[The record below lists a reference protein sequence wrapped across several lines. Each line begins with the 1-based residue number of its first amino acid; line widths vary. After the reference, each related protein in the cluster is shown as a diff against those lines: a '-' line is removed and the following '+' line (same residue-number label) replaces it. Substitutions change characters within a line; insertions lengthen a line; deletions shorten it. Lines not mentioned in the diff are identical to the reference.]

1 MSTGPGESSLDH
13 ASACEEGAG
22 VSPFDGACA
31 RASTL
36 QPTTSADS
44 SQDATRFLMQKPAV
58 SGGVWKAVS
67 ANFILISSRCPA
79 FIGCLSRFSM
89 SECNSGSP
97 GGISFILVAE
107 FLRTRYGSSLLKE
120 YTNRAGEEGDTRCG
134 GSNIDSAS

>member
-1 MSTGPGESSLDH
+1 MKRFLGSDLMSTGPGECSLDH

-22 VSPFDGACA
+22 VSPFDGSCA

-67 ANFILISSRCPA
+67 ANFILI
-79 FIGCLSRFSM
+79 FLSMPSLYWLSHSLFDVRM
-89 SECNSGSP
+89 QQWIA
-97 GGISFILVAE
+97 GGD
-107 FLRTRYGSSLLKE
+107 FLHSSSLVPT
-120 YTNRAGEEGDTRCG
+120 YTV
-134 GSNIDSAS
+134 